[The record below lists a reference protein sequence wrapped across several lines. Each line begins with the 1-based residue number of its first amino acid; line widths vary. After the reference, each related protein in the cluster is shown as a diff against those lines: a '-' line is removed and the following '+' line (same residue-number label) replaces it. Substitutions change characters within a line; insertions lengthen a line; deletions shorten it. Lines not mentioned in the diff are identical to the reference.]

1 MNPFKM
7 KIIISL
13 LFVWLWHIG
22 VSGQK
27 NDYNWIIGGN
37 SINTFKYD
45 FQWGTSIADFNLD
58 PVEFKYDSLITMD
71 MSGTNVSLS
80 DDYGKLLMYSN
91 GMHVHNSFHKN
102 IPGLDTISYS
112 DYWEN
117 FNIKDYLPD
126 GSDWLAGF
134 PGRQW
139 NLMLPDPGSKDYYIF
154 HPLRILRPNG
164 QFTQTIGLMLTK
176 VAISAENPT
185 GKVIYKDSLIA
196 SGTFQWGIN
205 AVRHAN
211 GRDWWV
217 IHSSEYNEAFYI
229 YLLDPNGL
237 RLTNKFSGT
246 TKINQ
251 ATSYIVGYFS
261 PDGSHY
267 VTSESLGLYFDTTL
281 VNIYNFDRCS
291 GSIERKE
298 FKKLEESQLIYGALS
313 FSPDGRYLYVN
324 DGIRMLQ
331 YDMMED
337 SILPTEKTIATYD
350 GSKFQYNEWDSG
362 TKLIFSSMAQGPDG
376 RIYCIPPG
384 NTRSIH
390 TIEYPEEYGEAAT
403 MLQNSIK
410 LPTQNFN
417 SIPNFPNFRTGPLDG
432 SLCDTLDL
440 DNMPVAKFRY
450 EQDTSDHLRLRFT
463 DLSYFGPD
471 SWEWDFG
478 DSVTFDGRKPYW
490 HHFAKEGEYNVCLK
504 VSNVNGTKKYC
515 RIIRLGDPIS
525 SSETEEMAR
534 ISIFP
539 NPVETDLLVTLS
551 EYVPSDGRIE
561 IFDIVGNLIN
571 KYKVYYGQNSIDVS
585 NLISGT
591 YVYRFYDGKK
601 IMKVGKIVKI

>member
-1 MNPFKM
+1 M

-13 LFVWLWHIG
+13 LFVCLWHIS
-22 VSGQK
+22 VHSQK

-45 FQWGTSIADFNLD
+45 FQWGTSIADFNHD
-58 PVEFKYDSLITMD
+58 PVEFKYDSQITMD
-71 MSGTNVSLS
+71 MAGTNVSLS
-80 DDYGKLLMYSN
+80 DNDGKLLMYSN
-91 GMHVHNSFHKN
+91 GMHVHNSLHKH
-102 IPGLDTISYS
+102 ILGLDTISYS

-117 FNIKDYLPD
+117 FNVKDYLPD
-126 GSDWLAGF
+126 GSDWVSGF
-134 PGRQW
+134 PGRQLL
-139 NLMLPDPGSKDYYIF
+139 LMLPDPGSKDYFIF
-154 HPLRILRPNG
+154 HPFINILPS
-164 QFTQTIGLMLTK
+164 GLNIRTSGLLLTK
-176 VAISAENPT
+176 VTFDNNYPT

-229 YLLDPNGL
+229 YLLDPTGL
-237 RLTNKFSGT
+237 KLKNTFTGT
-246 TKINQ
+246 TKISQ
-251 ATSYIVGYFS
+251 IHSFLEGFFS
-261 PDGSHY
+261 PDGNHY
-267 VTSESLGLYFDTTL
+267 VTSETLGLYFDTTY
-281 VNIYNFDRCS
+281 VTIYSFDRCS

-298 FKKLEESQLIYGALS
+298 FKKLEESQLIFGALS
-313 FSPDGRYLYVN
+313 FSPDGRYLYVTN
-324 DGIRMLQ
+324 GLRMLQ

-337 SILPTEKTIATYD
+337 SILSTEKTIAKYD

-390 TIEYPEEYGEAAT
+390 TIEYPEEDGEAAT

-417 SIPNFPNFRTGPLDG
+417 SIPNFPNFRTGPIDG
-432 SLCDTLDL
+432 SPCDTLGL

-471 SWEWDFG
+471 RWEWDFG
-478 DSVTFDGRKPYW
+478 DSLTFDGRKPYW
-490 HHFAKEGEYNVCLK
+490 HNFAREGEYNVCLE
-504 VSNVNGTKKYC
+504 VSNVNGTNKYC

-525 SSETEEMAR
+525 STETEEMAK

-561 IFDIVGNLIN
+561 IFDVMGRQML
-571 KYKVYYGQNSIDVS
+571 KHAVYYGQNNVDVS
-585 NLISGT
+585 SLHSGS
-591 YVYRFYDGKK
+591 YLYRFYDGKK
-601 IMKVGKIVKI
+601 IMKVGKIVKLH

>member
-1 MNPFKM
+1 M

-22 VSGQK
+22 VFGQK

-37 SINTFKYD
+37 SINIFGIGY
-45 FQWGTSIADFNLD
+45 QWGTSIADFNYD
-58 PVEFKYDSLITMD
+58 PVEFKYDSLLTMD
-71 MSGTNVSLS
+71 LKGTNGSIS
-80 DDYGKLLMYSN
+80 DEYGKLMMYSN
-91 GMHVHNSFHKN
+91 GMHVHNSIHKN
-102 IPGLDTISYS
+102 VAGLDTISYS

-117 FNIKDYLPD
+117 FNAKNYFPD
-126 GSDWLAGF
+126 GSDWVTGF

-139 NLMLPDPGSKDYYIF
+139 VLMLPDPRTKDYFIF
-154 HPLRILRPNG
+154 HPLINIVPS
-164 QFTQTIGLMLTK
+164 GLNIRTSGLLLTK
-176 VAISAENPT
+176 VSFDNENSN
-185 GKVIYKDSLIA
+185 GKVIYKDSVIT
-196 SGTFQWGIN
+196 SGAFQWGIN
-205 AVRHAN
+205 AIRHAN

-229 YLLDPNGL
+229 YLLDPKGL
-237 RLTNKFSGT
+237 HLTNTFTGT
-246 TKINQ
+246 TKISQ
-251 ATSYIVGYFS
+251 IHSFIVGYFS
-261 PDGSHY
+261 PDGNHY
-267 VTSESLGLYFDTTL
+267 VTSETLGLYYDTTY
-281 VNIYNFDRCS
+281 VTIYNFDRCS
-291 GSIERKE
+291 GWMERKE
-298 FKKLEESQLIYGALS
+298 FKKLQQSQLIYGALS
-313 FSPDGRYLYVN
+313 FSPDGRYLYVTN
-324 DGIRMLQ
+324 GLRMLQ

-350 GSKFQYNEWDSG
+350 GSKFQYNEWDPG
-362 TKLIFSSMAQGPDG
+362 TNLIFSSMSQGPDG

-390 TIEYPEEYGEAAT
+390 TIEYPEEDGEAAT

-432 SLCDTLDL
+432 SPCDTLDL
-440 DNMPVAKFRY
+440 DNLPVAKFRY

-471 SWEWDFG
+471 RWEWDFG

-490 HHFAKEGEYNVCLK
+490 HHFSKEGEYNVCLT
-504 VSNVNGTKKYC
+504 VSNENGTNKYC

-525 SSETEEMAR
+525 SSETEEMAK
-534 ISIFP
+534 ISLFP
-539 NPVETDLLVTLS
+539 NPVENDLLVTLS

-561 IFDIVGNLIN
+561 VFDIVGNLIN

-585 NLISGT
+585 NLVSGT
-591 YVYRFYDGKK
+591 YIYRFYDGKK
-601 IMKVGKIVKI
+601 IMKVGKIVKL